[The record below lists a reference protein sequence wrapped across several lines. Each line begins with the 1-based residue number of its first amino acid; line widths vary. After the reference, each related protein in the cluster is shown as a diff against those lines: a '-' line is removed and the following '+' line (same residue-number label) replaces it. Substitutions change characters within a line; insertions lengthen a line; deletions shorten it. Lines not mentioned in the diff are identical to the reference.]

1 MKELILPDSVYMI
14 RRIDFHPF
22 FFLYDCID
30 TDYLNLDTVLWTR
43 NKQKAREFYCEESVE
58 EYMFAKLRNRP
69 CEIIL
74 VK

>member
-1 MKELILPDSVYMI
+1 MIIIEPDSVYMI
-14 RRIDFHPF
+14 RHRKLRP

-43 NKQKAREFYCEESVE
+43 IQYKAREFYSEESVE
-58 EYMFAKLRNRP
+58 TYMYEKLHSRP

-74 VK
+74 IK